1 MAKKA
6 TRKKASIPARA
17 KKRGEA
23 LWNEAFTQGIAD
35 ELADWDPEFN
45 ELFMNFVY
53 GGLYDRDVLPHKT
66 RELCAIAACVMA
78 NAQPQLRTHLFAAA
92 NCGASKQ
99 EMMEVILQMT
109 VYCGAPFMLQAARIA
124 QKEVFPAIDA
134 GKTSPNPPTVD

>member
-1 MAKKA
+1 MAKKP
-6 TRKKASIPARA
+6 TREKAPIPERA
-17 KKRGEA
+17 KARGTM

-53 GGLYDRDVLPHKT
+53 GGVYDRDVLPHET

-92 NCGASKQ
+92 NCGATKR

-109 VYCGAPFMLQAARIA
+109 VYCDAPYMLQAARIA
-124 QKEVFPAIDA
+124 QREVFPAIDA
-134 GKTSPNPPTVD
+134 GDTSPTPPKVD